1 LDLRL
6 STFGPSDLFNLV
18 RPCTQG
24 QNLFYFYF
32 LNFHGKARLLTLA
45 CPLVLPSRYD
55 VCRPDGHHR
64 WLFRC
69 ASLVVEHS
77 ERHGE
82 ITAWVLR
89 ASSAAADTTTTEE
102 EAMTTLLQPT
112 LDAVAM
118 AAAAAAAAVAEGGE
132 LIRLQL

>member
-1 LDLRL
+1 M
-6 STFGPSDLFNLV
+6 
-18 RPCTQG
+18 
-24 QNLFYFYF
+24 
-32 LNFHGKARLLTLA
+32 
-45 CPLVLPSRYD
+45 
-55 VCRPDGHHR
+55 CRPDGHHR

-89 ASSAAADTTTTEE
+89 ASSAAADTATNTTEE

>member
-1 LDLRL
+1 MDADVVSTLRRL
-6 STFGPSDLFNLV
+6 RSMLATPHGRLV
-18 RPCTQG
+18 LKENRPCAHTVGTEDDFQVDVPAG
-24 QNLFYFYF
+24 P
-32 LNFHGKARLLTLA
+32 HA
-45 CPLVLPSRYD
+45 RYD
-55 VCRPDGHHR
+55 VCRPDGHHG

-89 ASSAAADTTTTEE
+89 PAAAANDDDAAAAIAEE
-102 EAMTTLLQPT
+102 GRTLLQPT

-118 AAAAAAAAVAEGGE
+118 AAAAAATTTAEGGE
-132 LIRLQL
+132 RY